1 MEYNDTPR
9 TDAFT
14 QGCRDLIRTFTY
26 EGILACTVYASPM
39 LFLVGPASIIAS
51 HPLIVIV
58 LHGLIGFVLS
68 WTIHGVGHRLLTAL
82 PKASN
87 KIYLSHSLC
96 VPPRL
101 TLSQFVWSME
111 LLVGAGVFCGILGKR
126 VFTLGDVPSV
136 VAAASLFAVGLTLY
150 FIPVY
155 LGRLWTEW
163 YYPALAL
170 TGPTEDVINKSF
182 PGLRSFFK

>member
-14 QGCRDLIRTFTY
+14 QGCRDVIRTFTY

-39 LFLVGPASIIAS
+39 LFMVGPAAIIANR
-51 HPLIVIV
+51 PLITVV
-58 LHGLIGFVLS
+58 LHGLIGFALS
-68 WTIHGVGHRLLTAL
+68 WMIHGIGHRLLTAL
-82 PKASN
+82 PKVPN
-87 KIYLSHSLC
+87 KIYLSRSLC

-101 TLSQFVWSME
+101 TLSQFVWAME
-111 LLVGAGVFCGILGKR
+111 LLVATGVFCGILGKR
-126 VFTLGDVPSV
+126 VFVTEDMPSLL
-136 VAAASLFAVGLTLY
+136 AAASLFVLGLVLY

-155 LGRLWTEW
+155 LGRLWTER

-170 TGPTEDVINKSF
+170 VGPTEDVINKSF
-182 PGLRSFFK
+182 PGVRSFFR